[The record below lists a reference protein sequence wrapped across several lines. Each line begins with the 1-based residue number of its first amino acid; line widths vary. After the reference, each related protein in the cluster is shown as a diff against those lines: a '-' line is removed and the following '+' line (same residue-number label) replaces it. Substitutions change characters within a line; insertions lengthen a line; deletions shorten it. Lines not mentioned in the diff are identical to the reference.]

1 MADFHAAAQAIIT
14 ALRSASSPWVNG
26 HEVIDGGPTSTPASV
41 YFCFYDQ
48 TAQPLRRKYHG
59 GVTQLRFDFQISCV
73 ARETKGVRRAAQ
85 LARDTLWGLVVAV
98 NASPIVEEGSN
109 PIIPSG
115 EGNDVRLT
123 APLTMHCWLP
133 A

>member
-1 MADFHAAAQAIIT
+1 MADHNAAAQAILA
-14 ALRSASSPWVNG
+14 ALLNANSPWPDG
-26 HEVIDGGPTSTPASV
+26 HDVIDGAPTTTPTKP

-48 TAQPLRRKYHG
+48 TAAPVRRKYHG
-59 GVTQLRFDFQISCV
+59 GVSQERFDFQISCV
-73 ARETKGVRRAAQ
+73 ARNREGVRQAVQ
-85 LARDTLWGLVVAV
+85 LARGALHGLVVAV